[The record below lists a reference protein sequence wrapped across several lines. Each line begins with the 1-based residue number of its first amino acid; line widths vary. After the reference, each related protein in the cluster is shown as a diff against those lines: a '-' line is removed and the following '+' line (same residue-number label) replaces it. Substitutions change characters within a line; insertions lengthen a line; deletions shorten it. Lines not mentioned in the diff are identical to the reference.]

1 MNIAKVL
8 RNKEG
13 HVATP
18 RHRYDKDSYRAMEAA
33 LKGLYREIFG
43 ADLTIKVSFLRGEK
57 SLWHLRGPK

>member
-1 MNIAKVL
+1 
-8 RNKEG
+8 
-13 HVATP
+13 
-18 RHRYDKDSYRAMEAA
+18 MEAA